1 MYVYSIFNGHAASER
16 ADSHRRTH
24 AHTHARTHTH
34 THTEEYIHV
43 PAINGECKAYF
54 FDFFLVRNHVGDLL
68 L

>member
-1 MYVYSIFNGHAASER
+1 MYIPYSS
-16 ADSHRRTH
+16 DMRRVSVQIHIGEHTH
-24 AHTHARTHTH
+24 THTHARTH